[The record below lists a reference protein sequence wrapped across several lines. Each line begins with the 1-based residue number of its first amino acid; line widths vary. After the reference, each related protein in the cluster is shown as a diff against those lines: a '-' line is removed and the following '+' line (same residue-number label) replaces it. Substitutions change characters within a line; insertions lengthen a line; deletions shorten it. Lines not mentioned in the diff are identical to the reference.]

1 MLQSIG
7 HHILALFLLE
17 FVPDLPG
24 YWRQVLQPRQ
34 TLLGLSSLPAIVG
47 GRGDLQ
53 LLESLAHRKR
63 RMLH

>member
-24 YWRQVLQPRQ
+24 YWRQVLQPCQ
-34 TLLGLSSLPAIVG
+34 TLLGLSSLPAIV
-47 GRGDLQ
+47 
-53 LLESLAHRKR
+53 E
-63 RMLH
+63 